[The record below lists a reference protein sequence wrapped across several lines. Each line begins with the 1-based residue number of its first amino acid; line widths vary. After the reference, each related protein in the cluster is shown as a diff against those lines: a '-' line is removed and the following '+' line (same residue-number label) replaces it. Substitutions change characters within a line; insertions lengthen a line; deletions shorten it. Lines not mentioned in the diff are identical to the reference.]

1 MYLYGKYLEKHE
13 KIFHNL
19 KESFHYIKLAVKDVI
34 SIILSNKITLD
45 NKAELAF
52 YLKKGADN
60 NNLKAMHRF
69 GRMLIEGDGIPK
81 DYEKGI
87 EYIKNAAA
95 EGYFD
100 AMSEYVSDIIS
111 KKGIV
116 NYDFEHFKEE
126 SRKYQ
131 QILLD
136 YKSDNSK
143 VFIDEN
149 FPPFKTF
156 YS

>member
-19 KESFHYIKLAVKDVI
+19 KESFHYIKLAADHGHKKAMKDVI
-34 SIILSNKITLD
+34 GIILSNKITLD

-60 NNLKAMHRF
+60 NNLKAMHRY

-87 EYIKNAAA
+87 EYIKNAAD
-95 EGYFD
+95 EGYID
-100 AMSEYVSDIIS
+100 AMSDYISDNLS

-116 NYDFEHFKEE
+116 N
-126 SRKYQ
+126 
-131 QILLD
+131 
-136 YKSDNSK
+136 
-143 VFIDEN
+143 
-149 FPPFKTF
+149 
-156 YS
+156 